1 MFKYKVKAQT
11 ADRAHPITV
20 ALTNYIDLA
29 EFIRDHA
36 AESLD
41 PTGEMG
47 MTVEIITRPEAD
59 YFVSRHRDTEEG

>member
-1 MFKYKVKAQT
+1 MFKFKIKAQT
-11 ADRAHPITV
+11 ADRTHPITV

-36 AESLD
+36 AETID
-41 PTGEMG
+41 PTGENH

-59 YFVSRHRDTEEG
+59 YFVRPRSNEEE